1 MGKNLM
7 TPPPEPTTKDYLAM
21 FIMSFSVAAILLS
34 ELKPTKKLNRSIAMA
49 IATCDTIKDKLET
62 ADEVTL
68 KAMVIGS
75 RRNLEQVRQAV
86 NMGSFN
92 IQSAKARREWLGSCK
107 NLLKETSKVNA

>member
-1 MGKNLM
+1 MIEQTK
-7 TPPPEPTTKDYLAM
+7 TTHKDILAM

-34 ELKPTKKLNRSIAMA
+34 ELKPTKKLNRTIAMA

-92 IQSAKARREWLGSCK
+92 IQSAKARREWIESAK
-107 NLLKETSKVNA
+107 NLLKETRGINA